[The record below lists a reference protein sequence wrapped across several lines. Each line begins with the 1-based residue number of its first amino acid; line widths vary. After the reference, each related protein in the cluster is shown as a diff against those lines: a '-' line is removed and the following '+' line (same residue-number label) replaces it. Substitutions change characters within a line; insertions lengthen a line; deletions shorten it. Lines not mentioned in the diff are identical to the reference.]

1 MPRHGVSLTERS
13 TSPEVIMDKLTL
25 TKLKEAI
32 TGPYAAFRSLTRLE
46 PAGGPSDKLFP
57 PTFVKEG
64 NSETKYAIERRR
76 IGGREVS
83 VVLLDSVASQANRM
97 EEALLAAWR
106 SGELDFPLVQVD
118 FSKQEGLDDLEQ
130 ISALQAPHRIADAI
144 LRDSV
149 LGGKP
154 FRHTAVGTAF
164 TESSPTRATGMYQHC
179 PTALVF
185 GVWDSTGPKGGLGA
199 KFQRCLT
206 SEIIGLDAITGVKTA
221 SRIDPLSIE
230 RKAGPVLQKK
240 GDPMEWTLDE
250 KEAEKDKS
258 GKPVPFK
265 GGKEKGLPSAINHGN
280 IPPSLDFEAGGVT
293 ISQAVQ
299 TVVMSL
305 TGLRRLRFPTD
316 TQGKPFPAEARALAE
331 PAARTALAALGLAA
345 VVYQRENGY
354 DLRSRCVLVGMEPL
368 CFELLSNDGAPPA
381 RLALDRAGA
390 QALVAEAQ
398 LEAKKA
404 GLGWDR
410 GPVNLEPAPKLV
422 QLIRH
427 SRDLLRAGEAE
438 AEA

>member
-1 MPRHGVSLTERS
+1 ME
-13 TSPEVIMDKLTL
+13 KLNL
-25 TKLKEAI
+25 SKLREAI
-32 TGPYAAFRSLTRLE
+32 VGPYAAIRSVTRLE

-64 NSETKYAIERRR
+64 QSETKYAIESRR
-76 IGGREVS
+76 IDGREVK

-97 EEALLAAWR
+97 EEALLEAWR
-106 SGELDFPLVQVD
+106 RRELDFPLVQVD
-118 FSKQEGLDDLEQ
+118 FSGKEGVEDLEQ

-154 FRHTAVGTAF
+154 FRHTDVGMAF
-164 TESSPTRATGMYQHC
+164 TESSPTRATGMYRYC

-206 SEIIGLDAITGVKTA
+206 SEIVGLDAVTGVKTA
-221 SRIDPLSIE
+221 SRLDPLSIQ
-230 RKAGPVLQKK
+230 RKAGPIFQRK
-240 GDPMEWTLDE
+240 GEPLEWTLEE
-250 KEAEKDKS
+250 KEAEKDKA
-258 GKPVPFK
+258 GKPVPYK

-280 IPPSLDFEAGGVT
+280 IPPSLDSEAGGVT
-293 ISQAVQ
+293 ISGAVQ
-299 TVVMSL
+299 TVVLSL
-305 TGLRRLRFPTD
+305 AGLRRLRYPTD
-316 TQGKPFPAEARALAE
+316 TQGKPISPEVRPQAEG
-331 PAARTALAALGLAA
+331 AARTALAALGLAA

-354 DLRSRCVLVGMEPL
+354 DLRSRCVLVGKEPL
-368 CFELLSNDGAPPA
+368 AFELLSNDGAPPVK
-381 RLALDRAGA
+381 LVLDRAGA

-398 LEAKKA
+398 AEARKM

-410 GPVNLEPAPKLV
+410 GPVNLDPAPKLV